1 MTGFNNFGVNAL
13 NLVIM
18 FGLLG
23 ILTVGF
29 IYIIKSIFHPGEKNA
44 WGVVGLILAA
54 LVAAAILIYATTT
67 STALSDL
74 GSVLWNNLI
83 TMFNPVTPG
92 G

>member
-44 WGVVGLILAA
+44 WGVVQDHTRGCRFCR
-54 LVAAAILIYATTT
+54 
-67 STALSDL
+67 S
-74 GSVLWNNLI
+74 GR
-83 TMFNPVTPG
+83 G
-92 G
+92 